1 MPRAED
7 QQVPFRSSGR
17 SSILL
22 TEVVHLSSFP
32 SGVLFLFFFLV
43 ITTYFLS
50 VNLTTTTSGNDSM
63 AITTNILISAACMY
77 PSHHNIPKK
86 QVKQKASSR
95 QPFCKPNAQMP
106 CLPLLFPQPKIDFLL
121 SLAPVFG
128 SCRAEYLRTHAE
140 VPNATPTFHLLNS
153 FLPPNHLPHVN
164 KHRIINEIL
173 GQGFSI
179 LQRHEWTAR
188 RPKIGHKVTDSS
200 VLTASS
206 DTIEN
211 NNKGD

>member
-1 MPRAED
+1 LHVPLPPQHSQETSETKSK
-7 QQVPFRSSGR
+7 QQTA
-17 SSILL
+17 LL
-22 TEVVHLSSFP
+22 Q
-32 SGVLFLFFFLV
+32 
-43 ITTYFLS
+43 
-50 VNLTTTTSGNDSM
+50 
-63 AITTNILISAACMY
+63 A
-77 PSHHNIPKK
+77 
-86 QVKQKASSR
+86 
-95 QPFCKPNAQMP
+95 NAQMP

-211 NNKGD
+211 NNKGGRESEQTSLSPRGDGSGSKLWSRWI